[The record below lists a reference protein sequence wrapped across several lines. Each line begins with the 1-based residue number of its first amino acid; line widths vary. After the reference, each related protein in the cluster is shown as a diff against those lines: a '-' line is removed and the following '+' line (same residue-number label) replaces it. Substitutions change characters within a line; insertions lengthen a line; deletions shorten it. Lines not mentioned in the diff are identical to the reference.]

1 MMVRIMIERAVF
13 GQIADLALEFKV
25 GARSLRGLFEEMIT
39 PVLYA
44 VPDRPEIKKV
54 TIRSLFEEAVLS

>member
-1 MMVRIMIERAVF
+1 MF

-25 GARSLRGLFEEMIT
+25 GTRSLRGLFEETIT
-39 PVLYA
+39 PVFYA

-54 TIRSLFEEAVLS
+54 ITRSLFEEPLLS